1 MLTSDQKMDI
11 TENIRHLDQIK
22 GDTDV
27 IYFILYLYAKL
38 LILIITSHRVM
49 IYLLFFEFSISV
61 QDILSALSFLNIVH
75 D

>member
-11 TENIRHLDQIK
+11 TENIRHLDQNK

-38 LILIITSHRVM
+38 M

-61 QDILSALSFLNIVH
+61 QDILSPLSFLNIVH